1 MKTVVAFGE
10 ILARISPPGHLRL
23 RQALPGS
30 LDFTFGG
37 AEANVAAS
45 VALFGG
51 SARLVSALPDHPLAD
66 AAIGHYA
73 GLGVDTRQ
81 ILQSANGRLGLYF
94 YENGVAQRPGEV
106 IYDREHST
114 VSQTPPDAYSWP
126 AIFSN
131 AGWLYLTGITPGISK
146 TAAQATLAF
155 AEEAQRRSIPI
166 ALDLNFRRKLWRWQP
181 GTAPETLARE
191 TLLPLIEKAT
201 LLIGND
207 GSALDLFGLGG
218 SGDTLIAR
226 SASLAQTLAE
236 KHPNLSLIAMT
247 LRESLSASHNR
258 WGALLYETATGTPH
272 LAPSGNGGYC
282 PYDLL
287 PITDRVGAGDAFG
300 GALIYALSTPEL
312 SAPDT
317 AIRFATAA
325 SCLAHTI
332 PGDIS
337 YLSRSDVEALM
348 HGDGSGRVRR

>member
-10 ILARISPPGHLRL
+10 ILARISPSGHQRL
-23 RQALPGS
+23 RQTLPGS

-45 VALFGG
+45 IALFGG
-51 SARLVSALPDHPLAD
+51 SARLISALPDHPLAD
-66 AAIGHYA
+66 AAVGHYA

-81 ILQSANGRLGLYF
+81 ILRSSMGRLGLYF

-106 IYDREHST
+106 IYDREYST
-114 VSQTPPDAYSWP
+114 ISLTPPEAYPWP

-131 AGWLYLTGITPGISK
+131 AGWLYLTGITPGLSAA
-146 TAAQATLAF
+146 AAQATLAF

-181 GTAPETLARE
+181 GTAPEILARD

-218 SGDTLIAR
+218 EGETLTAR
-226 SASLAQTLAE
+226 SASLAKTLAA
-236 KHPNLSLIAMT
+236 KFPNLSLIAMT

-258 WGALLYETATGTPH
+258 WGALIYDIASAKTH
-272 LAPSGNGGYC
+272 IAPEDHGGYC
-282 PYDLL
+282 PYDLS

-300 GALIYALSTPEL
+300 GALIYALTTPEL
-312 SAPDT
+312 SAPQL
-317 AIRFATAA
+317 ALGFATAA

-348 HGDGSGRVRR
+348 NGDGSGRVRR